1 MHEFLKTV
9 GFSDLKSK
17 KDLDAILR
25 DVLDNYDT
33 KKIVE
38 NEKHHSFVEI
48 SKEYGYDC
56 GITVCGEYDEDGEF
70 QMEYYHPYF
79 TGGQITTYEDV
90 SVERHAATESY
101 AGGCDDLRLGITL
114 IFYLIN
120 AADYLNARR
129 EPKELKAQP
138 PLRLS
143 GLARDGMILLP
154 VRKDP
159 EKVAKEKD
167 SWQQKSSLLAAAR
180 DGDEAAIESLTM
192 EDIDTYAMISRRI
205 VHEDVLSIV
214 DNYFM
219 PYGLECDQYS
229 ILGEIT
235 DVSKTVNSMTG
246 EKLWQMSILCNDV
259 PLDICVN
266 EKDLLGEPEV
276 GRRFKGQ
283 IWLQGTIN

>member
-143 GLARDGMILLP
+143 GLVRDGMILLP

-180 DGDEAAIESLTM
+180 DGDEDAIESLTM

>member
-180 DGDEAAIESLTM
+180 DGDEDAIESLTM

-246 EKLWQMSILCNDV
+246 EKLWQMSILCNDD

>member
-1 MHEFLKTV
+1 MHAFLKSV
-9 GFSDLKSK
+9 GFSNVENKRAMDV
-17 KDLDAILR
+17 ILR
-25 DVLDNYDT
+25 DVLQNYDT

-38 NEKHHSFVEI
+38 DEKHHSFVEI
-48 SKEYGYDC
+48 SKEYAYDC

-79 TGGQITTYEDV
+79 AGGQITTYEDV
-90 SVERHAATESY
+90 SIERHAGKESY

-114 IFYLIN
+114 IFYLSH
-120 AADYLNARR
+120 AADYLNARKTDPDPAMR
-129 EPKELKAQP
+129 P

-143 GLARDGMILLP
+143 GLAREGMILLP

-159 EKVAKEKD
+159 EKQAREKD
-167 SWQQKSSLLAAAR
+167 SWKQKSSLLAAAR
-180 DGDEAAIESLTM
+180 DGDEEAIESLTM

-205 VHEDVLSIV
+205 VREDVLTIV

-235 DVSKTVNSMTG
+235 DVSSTVNTFTG
-246 EKLWQMSILCNDV
+246 EKLLQMSLVCNDV
-259 PLDICVN
+259 PLDICIN
-266 EKDLLGEPEV
+266 ARDLMGEPEV

-283 IWLQGTIN
+283 IWLQGQIC

>member
-180 DGDEAAIESLTM
+180 DGDEDAIESLTM

-259 PLDICVN
+259 PLDICVD

>member
-180 DGDEAAIESLTM
+180 DGDEDAIESLTM

-235 DVSKTVNSMTG
+235 DVS
-246 EKLWQMSILCNDV
+246 
-259 PLDICVN
+259 
-266 EKDLLGEPEV
+266 
-276 GRRFKGQ
+276 
-283 IWLQGTIN
+283 

>member
-180 DGDEAAIESLTM
+180 DGDEDAIESLTM

-283 IWLQGTIN
+283 IWLQVTIN

>member
-138 PLRLS
+138 PPRLS

-180 DGDEAAIESLTM
+180 DGDEDAIESLTM

-246 EKLWQMSILCNDV
+246 EKLWQMSFLCNDV

>member
-180 DGDEAAIESLTM
+180 DGDEDAIESLTM

>member
-70 QMEYYHPYF
+70 QMGYYHPYF

-180 DGDEAAIESLTM
+180 DGDEDAIESLTM

>member
-180 DGDEAAIESLTM
+180 DGDEDAIESLTM

-276 GRRFKGQ
+276 GRRFEGQ
-283 IWLQGTIN
+283 IWLQGMIN

>member
-1 MHEFLKTV
+1 MHAFLKTV
-9 GFSDLKSK
+9 GFSGLKNK
-17 KDLDAILR
+17 KDLDAVLK
-25 DVLDNYDT
+25 DVLENYDT

-38 NEKHHSFVEI
+38 NEKHYSFVEF
-48 SKEYGYDC
+48 SREYGYDC
-56 GITVCGEYDEDGEF
+56 GITVCGEYDENGEF

-114 IFYLIN
+114 IFHLIN
-120 AADYLNARR
+120 AADYLNGRK
-129 EPKELKAQP
+129 EPKELNSQP

-167 SWQQKSSLLAAAR
+167 FWQQKSSLLAAAR
-180 DGDEAAIESLTM
+180 DGDEDAIESLTM

-235 DVSKTVNSMTG
+235 DVSRTVNSMTG

-259 PLDICVN
+259 PLDICIN
-266 EKDLLGEPEV
+266 EKDLLGEPET